1 MKIKIEVP
9 ADATVKFDETTRE
22 IIVEPLFTKTDG
34 RSTWA
39 YVTVC
44 GDGGAVRRATLQ
56 CSGKSG
62 QTYVLNTT
70 NTQTTTNFDKLS
82 TYVPSRKKSGPV
94 AETKAG
100 GSIL

>member
-1 MKIKIEVP
+1 MKIKIDVP
-9 ADATVKFDETTRE
+9 ADAEVRFDKTTRE
-22 IIVEPLFTKTDG
+22 IVIEPPFTKTDG
-34 RSTWA
+34 RSTWG

-62 QTYVLNTT
+62 QTYVMNTT
-70 NTQTTTNFDKLS
+70 NTQTTTNFDKLA
-82 TYVPSRKKSGPV
+82 TYVPSRKKPGPS
-94 AETKAG
+94 AEPKPG

>member
-9 ADATVKFDETTRE
+9 ADSEVVFDEATRE
-22 IIVEPLFTKTDG
+22 LTVEPLFTKSDG

-44 GDGGAVRRATLQ
+44 GDSGAVRRATLQ

-62 QTYVLNTT
+62 QTFVMNASGKK
-70 NTQTTTNFDKLS
+70 TTTSFDKMP
-82 TYVPSRKKSGPV
+82 TYDPVNKKKGSQGKEP
-94 AETKAG
+94 